1 MHIAEAQTALDIFRF
16 AVFFF
21 QGVNYFNDD
30 IFFTNGGGGSLP
42 GWLVGST
49 NCTAAELL
57 VANNNNQNN
66 DDNSVITVFIS
77 KQNTSMLTFSE
88 QVFPFQA

>member
-1 MHIAEAQTALDIFRF
+1 MTMFL
-16 AVFFF
+16 
-21 QGVNYFNDD
+21 
-30 IFFTNGGGGSLP
+30 TNGGGGSLP

-66 DDNSVITVFIS
+66 NISVITVFI
-77 KQNTSMLTFSE
+77 F
-88 QVFPFQA
+88 